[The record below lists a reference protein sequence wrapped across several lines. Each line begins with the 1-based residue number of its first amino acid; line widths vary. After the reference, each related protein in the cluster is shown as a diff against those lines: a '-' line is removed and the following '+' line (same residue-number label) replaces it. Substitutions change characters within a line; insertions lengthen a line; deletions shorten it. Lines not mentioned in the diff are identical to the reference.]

1 MFDVLPKFFIHYA
14 THSCTCIFYSKIL
27 RVSKSVFATDQALK
41 AWFELVIIPRCNA
54 LGLLI
59 PPLPELFSQLVA
71 DDMTV
76 FVRDIYSPNALANE
90 SAWDADVRRV
100 HGSFASIRQIAR
112 RDAGIPLG
120 LNLLTSAHRQIVS
133 ESNIRRLAAGTP
145 GIIPHNADSDL
156 LVFDTNL
163 LAYINF
169 TDGEIDA
176 QPKKGSKLHIWKQH
190 QLSESEIRVHPGWI
204 PRIAALRA
212 VLALK
217 PNNPR
222 GPQGSNPKPRPIW
235 SASKYAHIISHIR
248 NGYPED

>member
-1 MFDVLPKFFIHYA
+1 M
-14 THSCTCIFYSKIL
+14 S
-27 RVSKSVFATDQALK
+27 ATDQALK
-41 AWFELVIIPRCNA
+41 AWFELVVIPRCNA
-54 LGLLI
+54 LGLPV
-59 PPLPELFSQLVA
+59 PPLPELFRQLVA

-76 FVRDIYSPNALANE
+76 FVQDIYSPNALANE

-100 HGSFASIRQIAR
+100 HGGFSSIRQIAR
-112 RDAGIPLG
+112 RDAGD
-120 LNLLTSAHRQIVS
+120 LNLMTSAHRQIVS
-133 ESNIRRLAAGTP
+133 ESGKRRLAAGTP
-145 GIIPHNADSDL
+145 GIRPHNADSDL
-156 LVFDTNL
+156 QVFDTNL
-163 LAYINF
+163 LEYIDF

-176 QPKKGSKLHIWKQH
+176 QPKKGSKLNYWKQN

-222 GPQGSNPKPRPIW
+222 GFQGKNPKPRPIW
-235 SASKYAHIISHIR
+235 DASKYASIISHIR